1 MLTAAATA
9 ATTTTTTTVLS
20 TSLLLLLLAYIY
32 KALFLTRARSIL
44 QLLTTSMILKAQ
56 VPRTH

>member
-9 ATTTTTTTVLS
+9 ATTTTTTVLS

-44 QLLTTSMILKAQ
+44 QLLTTSMILKAE